1 MHAVREMQKRGVKVY
16 AMETTSQ
23 SVNYCSGDKGGGS
36 VDDVLYPREGGVALV
51 LGNEQIGVDTNVMAA
66 VDGLIEIPTFGLKN
80 SLNVASAGAIV
91 VYEVLR
97 QWGALGGEGEEA
109 PSVPPQSGGA
119 LIRGE

>member
-1 MHAVREMQKRGVKVY
+1 
-16 AMETTSQ
+16 
-23 SVNYCSGDKGGGS
+23 
-36 VDDVLYPREGGVALV
+36 
-51 LGNEQIGVDTNVMAA
+51 MAA

-97 QWGALGGEGEEA
+97 QWGALGGEGEEEA
-109 PSVPPQSGGA
+109 SVPPQSGGA